1 MPMKVNATKYISESA
16 STENIDQGTSIV
28 AFRAT
33 GLKLEED
40 YKEGQHTIFTDDQT
54 G

>member
-1 MPMKVNATKYISESA
+1 MPTKVNAAKYTSESA
-16 STENIDQGTSIV
+16 STENRDQETSIV

-33 GLKLEED
+33 GLKD